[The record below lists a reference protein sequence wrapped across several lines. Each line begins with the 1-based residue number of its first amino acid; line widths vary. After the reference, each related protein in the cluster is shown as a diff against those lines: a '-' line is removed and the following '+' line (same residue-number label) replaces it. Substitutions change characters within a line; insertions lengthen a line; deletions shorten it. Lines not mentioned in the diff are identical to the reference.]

1 MRKFIFPVLLLTV
14 IAWHSAVADM
24 ISDRITVTMHGQG
37 PDVVLIPGLTSS
49 GAVWDATAAHL
60 EGHYRVH
67 VVQINGFAGV
77 PPGANAHGPVM
88 QPVLNALDAYIKKN
102 KLKSPVV
109 IGHSLGGTMG
119 LMLASQH
126 PEDTGRLMVVD
137 ALPFAGMLLGAYDV
151 AGAKSAAAGMRD
163 TILNESQDAY
173 AQGEKSFVSTLVK
186 SPEGRKLATAWAVAS
201 DKSVVAQAFY
211 EDATLDLRP
220 KLPDIKMPVT
230 ILYPWDKSSP
240 YSQADTDGFYLQNY
254 AALPNKKMVR
264 IDSSYHFIML
274 DQPDAFLAQVDAF
287 LK

>member
-1 MRKFIFPVLLLTV
+1 MRKFIFPALLLTV
-14 IAWHSAVADM
+14 IAWHSAIADM
-24 ISDRITVTMHGQG
+24 ISDRITVTVHGQG

-67 VVQINGFAGV
+67 IVQINGFAGL
-77 PPGANAHGPVM
+77 PARANAQGPVM
-88 QPVLNALDAYIKKN
+88 QPVLDALDAYIKKN

-220 KLPDIKMPVT
+220 KLPDIKTPVT

-240 YSQADTDGFYLQNY
+240 YSQADTDGFYQQNY

-264 IDSSYHFIML
+264 IDNSYHFIML